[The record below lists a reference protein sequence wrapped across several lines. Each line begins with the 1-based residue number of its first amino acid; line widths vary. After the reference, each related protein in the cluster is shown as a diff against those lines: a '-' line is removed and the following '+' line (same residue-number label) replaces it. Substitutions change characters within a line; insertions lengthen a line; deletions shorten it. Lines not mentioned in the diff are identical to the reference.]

1 MKYNRLEDL
10 QDIEGKRALV
20 RVDFNVPQDEHRNV
34 TDDTR
39 IRAAIPTIRYL
50 QEKGCSLV
58 LCSHLG
64 RPKGQISKKFRMLPV
79 AKQLAQ
85 VLHANELPDEVLCI
99 EDTVG
104 ENVEECAA
112 DLKPGQIMLIE
123 NLRFEVG
130 EKKNDKKFAA
140 NLAKL
145 GEFYVNDAFG
155 VSHRAHASVN
165 ALPQLFEQA
174 AAGFLVDK
182 ELAGLSHIL
191 ESTEKPSLAIIGGA
205 KVSDKITMIQ
215 NLARICDHILI
226 GGAMAFTF
234 LKANGQDVGQSRVE
248 EDKLE
253 LAQKIQDYCRLQQCQ
268 LHLPTDFVCAETFSE
283 DAEPS
288 THSSIPETLM
298 GLDIGPDSQASYA
311 ELIRS
316 AKRIFWNGPMGVF
329 EWESFAA
336 GTKCVGEAM
345 AKAEGYTVIGGGDSA
360 AAAAQ
365 FGFADQMNHVSTG
378 GGASLALIEGSVLPG
393 IEHLS

>member
-1 MKYNRLEDL
+1 
-10 QDIEGKRALV
+10 
-20 RVDFNVPQDEHRNV
+20 
-34 TDDTR
+34 
-39 IRAAIPTIRYL
+39 
-50 QEKGCSLV
+50 
-58 LCSHLG
+58 
-64 RPKGQISKKFRMLPV
+64 
-79 AKQLAQ
+79 
-85 VLHANELPDEVLCI
+85 
-99 EDTVG
+99 
-104 ENVEECAA
+104 
-112 DLKPGQIMLIE
+112 
-123 NLRFEVG
+123 
-130 EKKNDKKFAA
+130 
-140 NLAKL
+140 
-145 GEFYVNDAFG
+145 
-155 VSHRAHASVN
+155 
-165 ALPQLFEQA
+165 
-174 AAGFLVDK
+174 
-182 ELAGLSHIL
+182 
-191 ESTEKPSLAIIGGA
+191 
-205 KVSDKITMIQ
+205 MIQ